1 MQARRIIQ
9 EESETFKIFSD
20 LYYKRINVLDE
31 LNFKGKNL
39 AKLGVSQ
46 TKTDDAKEL
55 NDLGQSSW
63 WWNSGTVRFNNLF
76 KIYLRI
82 F

>member
-20 LYYKRINVLDE
+20 LYYKRINPLDE
-31 LNFKGKNL
+31 VNFKGKNL

-46 TKTDDAKEL
+46 TKTDEAKEL
-55 NDLGQSSW
+55 NDLGQSFW
-63 WWNSGTVRFNNLF
+63 WWNSSF
-76 KIYLRI
+76 
-82 F
+82 

>member
-20 LYYKRINVLDE
+20 LYYKRINALDE
-31 LNFKGKNL
+31 LNFKDKNL

-46 TKTDDAKEL
+46 TKTDEAKEL

-63 WWNSGTVRFNNLF
+63 WWNSSF
-76 KIYLRI
+76 
-82 F
+82 